1 MSNET
6 GSGKGYETGYET
18 IAFSIDAGV
27 ARITLNRPDRLN
39 AFNVKMQDELFDA
52 MARIEAPDSGARVLL
67 LSASGRGFCSGV
79 DLTDRKPMPAGQKHD
94 LGASLEAKNPLFS
107 KLYHSPIP
115 VVCAVNGVTAGMG
128 VGLALAADIVIA
140 AKSASFVL
148 AFSRIGLMPDC
159 GVSFF
164 LPRLIG
170 TARANAAALLG
181 EKIGAEQAQAWGM
194 IWRVVDDAALSE
206 EAAAIATRL
215 AAGPT
220 RSYRRISAAIK
231 AGVEQPL
238 EAVLALEA
246 EGQRELGFTEDYA
259 EGVLAFLEKRGA
271 RFSGR

>member
-6 GSGKGYETGYET
+6 GYDT

-67 LSASGRGFCSGV
+67 LSANGRGFCSGV

-115 VVCAVNGVTAGMG
+115 VVCAVNGVAAGMG

-194 IWRVVDDAALSE
+194 IWRVVDDATLPD
-206 EAAAIATRL
+206 EAAAIAARL

-231 AGVEQPL
+231 AGTEQSL
-238 EAVLALEA
+238 EAILALEA

-259 EGVLAFLEKRGA
+259 EGVLAFLEKRSA
-271 RFSGR
+271 RFAGR